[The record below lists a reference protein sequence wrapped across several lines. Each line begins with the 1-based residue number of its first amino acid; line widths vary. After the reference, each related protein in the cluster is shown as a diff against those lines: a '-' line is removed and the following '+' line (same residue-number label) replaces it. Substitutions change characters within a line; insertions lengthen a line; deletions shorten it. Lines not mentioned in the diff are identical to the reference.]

1 MNYGPSTQEWIKK
14 MHSRYAK
21 KYYSVIKS
29 KKIGSSVKMWMDL
42 ESIIQSEI
50 SQKKKNKYSKLMHTC
65 GI

>member
-29 KKIGSSVKMWMDL
+29 NKTGSSVKMWMDL
-42 ESIIQSEI
+42 ESIIQ
-50 SQKKKNKYSKLMHTC
+50 KKKKKKKKSEKEKQIL
-65 GI
+65 